1 MLFNALRVNEFL
13 KLILNLFFKIFFIS
27 LAITF
32 ILFFLEPLSIAEGFI
47 LGSLVFLLS
56 MMIIKKTTD
65 IIFLKSL
72 KNQKKNLIIFFIIIG
87 FFIKICISICL
98 ISLVFIL
105 KANIIAFLI
114 GVLFSFVLFIFI
126 FQKEYKIKGGDSV

>member
-72 KNQKKNLIIFFIIIG
+72 KNQKKNLIIFLIIIG
-87 FFIKICISICL
+87 FFIKTCISIFL
-98 ISLVFIL
+98 IYLVFLL